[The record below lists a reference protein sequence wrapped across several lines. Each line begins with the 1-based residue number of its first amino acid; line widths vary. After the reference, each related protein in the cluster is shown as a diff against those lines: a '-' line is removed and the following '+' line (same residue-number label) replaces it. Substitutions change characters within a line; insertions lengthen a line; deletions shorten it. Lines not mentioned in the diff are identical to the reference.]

1 MRSLLKE
8 TLKFGAFFSLFA
20 TVLLLV
26 DFYGY
31 DRMSNTYLVQ
41 ALESGEVKENIFIGS
56 SKLKWSIIDSLLS
69 EESTILAEGGQFA
82 FASVAVL
89 MKLKE
94 HHLLDGRTIYLD
106 LQEAN
111 EISSGYGQWWYFS
124 ESFIRYRYANF
135 PDYPAEHWPAI
146 FARVVRDITHF
157 GPNAGQKFRWRPLEK
172 SISHLSVK
180 ADKDSLE
187 TFKNEFDN
195 CLVPLPVSYRNSL
208 LRINT
213 LFRKLEA
220 QANCRIF
227 VLIPPYPKS
236 GCLSDYVKIFGR
248 GKIIDLTQISFE
260 YDDFHDNSHVNGRG
274 AVKLTEYLNS
284 VMGEVS
290 E

>member
-1 MRSLLKE
+1 M
-8 TLKFGAFFSLFA
+8 FFFLFA
-20 TVLLLV
+20 TVLLLI

-31 DRMSNTYLVQ
+31 DRISNNYLVQ

-82 FASVAVL
+82 FASVGVL
-89 MKLKE
+89 MKLNE
-94 HHLLDGRTIYLD
+94 HHLLDRRTIYLD

-124 ESFIRYRYANF
+124 ETLIRYRYANLS
-135 PDYPAEHWPAI
+135 DYPLERWPAI
-146 FARVVRDITHF
+146 AARVVRDITHF
-157 GPNAGQKFRWRPLEK
+157 GPNATQKFGWKPLEK
-172 SISHLSVK
+172 SISHVNAK

-187 TFKNEFDN
+187 AFKNKFDN

-220 QANCRIF
+220 RANCRII

-236 GCLSDYVKIFGR
+236 GCLSDYVKIFGER
-248 GKIIDLTQISFE
+248 NVIDLTMVSFE

-274 AVKLTEYLNS
+274 AVKLTEYLNA
-284 VMGEVS
+284 VMGEVP

>member
-1 MRSLLKE
+1 M
-8 TLKFGAFFSLFA
+8 FFFLFA

-31 DRMSNTYLVQ
+31 DRISNTYLVQ

-82 FASVAVL
+82 FASVGVL
-89 MKLKE
+89 MKLNE
-94 HHLLDGRTIYLD
+94 HHLLDRRTIYLD

-124 ESFIRYRYANF
+124 ETFIRYRYANYS
-135 PDYPAEHWPAI
+135 DYPLEHWPAI
-146 FARVVRDITHF
+146 TARVVRDITHF
-157 GPNAGQKFRWRPLEK
+157 GPNARQKFGWKPLEK
-172 SISHLSVK
+172 SVSHLNAA
-180 ADKDSLE
+180 ADRDSLE
-187 TFKNEFDN
+187 AFKKEFDN
-195 CLVPLPVSYRNSL
+195 CLVPLPVIYRNSL

-213 LFRKLEA
+213 LFRKVEA
-220 QANCRIF
+220 QTNCRII
-227 VLIPPYPKS
+227 VIIPPYPKS
-236 GCLSDYVKIFGR
+236 GCLSDYLKIFGK
-248 GKIIDLTQISFE
+248 GNVIDLTQVSLE
-260 YDDFHDNSHVNGRG
+260 YGDFHDNSHVNGSG

-284 VMGEVS
+284 VMGEVP